1 METWKD
7 SVDVSLKSETVCF
20 SEMLVSSYKYTQCYN
35 PETNINITNVKTSNL
50 MESLCFSVVGMMMV
64 MRMIMVLLLMM
75 TMMMMRR
82 RRFALWLSVIVAP
95 SFYIYSYGDTKI
107 IFTLQY

>member
-35 PETNINITNVKTSNL
+35 PETNINNVKTSNL

-82 RRFALWLSVIVAP
+82 RFALWLSVIVIP